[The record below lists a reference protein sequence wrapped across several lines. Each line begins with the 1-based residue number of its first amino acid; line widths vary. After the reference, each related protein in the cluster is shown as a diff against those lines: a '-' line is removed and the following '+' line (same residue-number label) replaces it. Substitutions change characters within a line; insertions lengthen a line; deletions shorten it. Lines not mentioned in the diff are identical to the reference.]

1 MATPDP
7 AAATLGW
14 QGAARAGVQAEDEHL
29 LGDYPEALVRLSA
42 SGTRLA
48 DHELLTYRVQGE
60 RAAEGGV
67 PLRVLIELYLSA
79 TWRMWRHLPAVHAGA
94 GDLAQVQA
102 VGESVLRAADDV
114 LGALAEGYQ
123 ATRRAL
129 VRRQEAARRE
139 FIDDLLTGRSG
150 VASLLERAAHFG
162 LDLAGP
168 HAVAVVRA
176 DRPFADGSPLM
187 TQVERVIDGDFPP
200 TTLVASKGGLL
211 VVVFAA
217 ADDRKARDAT
227 TQITRL
233 LGPRDASGPVGCWQ
247 LGLGRRAANPAGIMK
262 CYNEAVAVLDLAQR
276 LGRDDPVM
284 AAGDLLVYQVLLRDR
299 TAVVDLIRSTLSEL
313 EHVRG
318 GAAPLLETLHVYFDT
333 GGNAAET
340 ARRLHLSVRA
350 VGYRLDRVRHAIDLD
365 LDDGHVRFTVQAA
378 VLGARLLDWP
388 RVPLPTA
395 PD

>member
-1 MATPDP
+1 MASHDQTAATP
-7 AAATLGW
+7 GW
-14 QGAARAGVQAEDEHL
+14 HAAARAGLRAEDEGL

-42 SGTRLA
+42 SGTRLP
-48 DHELLTYRVQGE
+48 DHELLTYRVVGE

-67 PLRVLIELYLSA
+67 PLRVLVNLYLSA
-79 TWRMWRHLPAVHAGA
+79 TWRMWRHLPAVHTGA
-94 GDLAQVQA
+94 GDLAQVQT

-114 LGALAEGYQ
+114 LSALTEGYQ
-123 ATRRAL
+123 ATGRAL
-129 VRRQEAARRE
+129 LRRQEAARRE

-168 HAVAVVRA
+168 HAVAVARA
-176 DRPFADGSPLM
+176 DRPFADGSPLL
-187 TQVERVIDGDFPP
+187 TQVERAVDGDFPP
-200 TTLVASKGGLL
+200 TTLVASKGGQL
-211 VVVFAA
+211 VVVFGAS
-217 ADDRKARDAT
+217 DDLKVDHAT

-247 LGLGRRAANPAGIMK
+247 LGLGRPAANPAGIMR

-276 LGRDDPVM
+276 LGLDDPVM
-284 AAGDLLVYQVLLRDR
+284 AAADLLVYQVLLRDR
-299 TAVVDLIRSTLSEL
+299 TSVVDLIRSTLSGL
-313 EHVRG
+313 EEVRG

-333 GGNAAET
+333 GGNTAET
-340 ARRLHLSVRA
+340 ARQLHLSVRA
-350 VGYRLDRVRHAIDLD
+350 VGYRLDRVRQAIGLD
-365 LDDGHVRFTVQAA
+365 PNDGHVRFTLQAA

-388 RVPLPTA
+388 HVSLPTP